1 MDRGSKTGGQ
11 DPGVSQ
17 GRRKG
22 SQGGRREKRWVLR
35 SLRKEERE
43 GMEGVEVRAG
53 GREFQTEGAEKE
65 KERRPS
71 SESMRGRR
79 RRLREEDL
87 REREGV

>member
-1 MDRGSKTGGQ
+1 MKKRRSSRG
-11 DPGVSQ
+11 
-17 GRRKG
+17 RK
-22 SQGGRREKRWVLR
+22 EKRWVLR
-35 SLRKEERE
+35 FLRKERRDEIE
-43 GMEGVEVRAG
+43 GGEVRAG
-53 GREFQTEGAEKE
+53 GREFQMEGAAKE